1 VTQRPRLIGTGLKGA
16 WRVLLIVLVGA
27 SSILL
32 AFLVADFADR
42 IRHRIYSAR
51 DLAPPV
57 DDFRRNVAVAIAAV
71 LLLWVVFAYS

>member
-1 VTQRPRLIGTGLKGA
+1 
-16 WRVLLIVLVGA
+16 VLLIVIVGA

-51 DLAPPV
+51 DLPPPV
-57 DDFRRNVAVAIAAV
+57 DDFRRNVAVAIASV